1 MAKKK
6 DTTQETTAGS
16 PKKKA
21 TTKAAAPKTTKSA
34 TKATGAKAT
43 EKKTKAPAKTTAKK
57 STTTKKATT
66 KKTTAATKTTA
77 TKKTTTTKAAPK
89 KKPAAKTTAKTA
101 TTKAKATAK
110 TSASSKPGAKAP
122 SLPKVTVDDLRAHE
136 LSDRELPLEYG
147 ETKVVLMV
155 RDPEWIFAYW
165 EIDNKTRRKYNIPRG
180 KHDRLLAL
188 RVIELDDNDDM
199 INTYDVGINDHTA
212 SWYVKID
219 HPDHRYIVELGILD
233 VDGGF
238 EVITTSNEVQVPRRT
253 IAEEADIEFA
263 EINDEVY
270 NQLVH
275 LSGGTRIRE
284 RLGSDEFLR
293 SLQERVTVSLGDGG
307 QFSGALSSADILG
320 GSSSLY
326 GLSSGMFSGAL
337 SSGML
342 SSALF
347 SAMLPGAGGEG
358 ALKDAAES
366 RQGSEFWL
374 EVGVDVIVYGAT
386 EPNAKVRLMG
396 QDIQLNEDGT
406 FRLRM
411 VLPDTTIEFPVE
423 ATSASGEHRRSVKPV
438 VVRYTEGDPRKPT

>member
-1 MAKKK
+1 
-6 DTTQETTAGS
+6 
-16 PKKKA
+16 
-21 TTKAAAPKTTKSA
+21 
-34 TKATGAKAT
+34 
-43 EKKTKAPAKTTAKK
+43 
-57 STTTKKATT
+57 
-66 KKTTAATKTTA
+66 
-77 TKKTTTTKAAPK
+77 
-89 KKPAAKTTAKTA
+89 
-101 TTKAKATAK
+101 
-110 TSASSKPGAKAP
+110 
-122 SLPKVTVDDLRAHE
+122 
-136 LSDRELPLEYG
+136 
-147 ETKVVLMV
+147 
-155 RDPEWIFAYW
+155 
-165 EIDNKTRRKYNIPRG
+165 IDNKTRRKYSIPRG

-199 INTYDVGINDHTA
+199 VNTYDVGINDHTA

-233 VDGGF
+233 ADGGF
-238 EVITTSNEVQVPRRT
+238 EVITTSNEVKVPRRT
-253 IAEEADIEFA
+253 IAEETDLEFA

-293 SLQERVTVSLGDGG
+293 SLQERVTVALGDGG

-326 GLSSGMFSGAL
+326 GLSSAMFSGAM
-337 SSGML
+337 SSGLL

-358 ALKDAAES
+358 ALKDATEA
-366 RQGSEFWL
+366 RQGSDFWL

-386 EPNAKVRLMG
+386 EPNAKVQLMG
-396 QDIQLNEDGT
+396 QEIQLNEDGT

-411 VLPDTTIEFPVE
+411 VLPDTTIEFPIE
-423 ATSASGEHRRSVKPV
+423 ATSASGEHKRSVKPV
-438 VVRYTEGDPRKPT
+438 VVRYTEGDPRKPL